1 MNESRYTLLQGFV
14 LDVTHQFR
22 DAAGEAVQRVAYDAD
37 EATRPAHAE
46 LETYYAL
53 CDRARGWACA
63 GLRRIGLVNYANFMD
78 RARVLGVDGAIEVG
92 TTMET
97 ALAVLEQE
105 AFPSG
110 LEPFVLAAR
119 TVLCEARKSLDIAVA
134 TDDPEAERQNLRAGT
149 EAAARAF
156 VAARVFLASP
166 ADDARETAA
175 AMRAAAPAFVR

>member
-1 MNESRYTLLQGFV
+1 M
-14 LDVTHQFR
+14 
-22 DAAGEAVQRVAYDAD
+22 
-37 EATRPAHAE
+37 
-46 LETYYAL
+46 
-53 CDRARGWACA
+53 
-63 GLRRIGLVNYANFMD
+63 NYANFMD